1 MSLNVLRLLCYT
13 DFFFL
18 HNSIMQA
25 FKNNVGMYIYN
36 NIYIYIYLCVES
48 FSDIN

>member
-1 MSLNVLRLLCYT
+1 
-13 DFFFL
+13 
-18 HNSIMQA
+18 MQA